1 MSMAIHR
8 NVRKKDFRRRYP
20 WEDLRVG
27 EQFRYDGTSVPTLW
41 NQCIIRSYKLNRRFI
56 YFRAEDGKLY
66 VEREK

>member
-27 EQFRYDGTSVPTLW
+27 EQFHHKGAVSNVRVHCMVW
-41 NQCIIRSYKLNRRFI
+41 SYKMNRRFI